1 MAHDASSDIPA
12 RIEAALERALP
23 AAATEP
29 ARLHEAMRYAVLGGG
44 KRIRPR
50 LVHATGQT
58 LGVAA
63 EQLDAPATA
72 VELIHAYSLVHDDLP
87 AMDDDALRRGAPT
100 VHIAYDEATAILA
113 GDALQSLAFEILAA
127 DTSVAERP
135 AIGAARTHT
144 LALACGSRGMVGG
157 QVLDM
162 ASEGQTIDQATL
174 ERLHRHKTG
183 ALLRACVRL
192 AADTQ
197 PSLASDRR
205 EALDHFAEHIGLA
218 FQVRDDVLDI
228 ESDTQTLG
236 KTQGADIAHAKATYP
251 ALLGLDAARDYA
263 NRLYEQA
270 LAALAPFG
278 DDADPLRAIAAEIVK
293 RDH

>member
-63 EQLDAPATA
+63 QQLDAPATA

-218 FQVRDDVLDI
+218 FQVRDDLLDI